1 MTKRV
6 AKGYVVSH
14 KYNGVDTKDNPYI
27 YPKLDT
33 EDDIFNFINRVVYP
47 ANSSSKSATAQ
58 KVIDLFKTK
67 TVSNPT
73 RFDINEAL
81 GLEAR
86 KPQVTVKE
94 LQVAGKRTPCPY
106 GQVHFALRKL
116 VAVGLLTS
124 ELAGRD
130 AKYSF
135 NWELWRG
142 FSDWLLD
149 RAKMVKRKR

>member
-6 AKGYVVSH
+6 TKGYVVSH
-14 KYNGVDTKDNPYI
+14 KYNGADTKDNPYI
-27 YPKLDT
+27 YPRL
-33 EDDIFNFINRVVYP
+33 ESEEDIFNFINRVVYT
-47 ANSSSKSATAQ
+47 ASSKSATAQ
-58 KVIDLFKTK
+58 KIIELFTTK
-67 TVSNPT
+67 MLINHT

-86 KPQVTVKE
+86 KPQVTVNELKE
-94 LQVAGKRTPCPY
+94 EGKRTPCPY